1 MPLVVGVWEPPPSES
16 DATTKLPGYRD
27 RGDREIWHL
36 HPYERT
42 LTAWRR
48 RPDGGYAEA
57 VSRGGI
63 VRPAFLSGVATDLD
77 VLFGN

>member
-1 MPLVVGVWEPPPSES
+1 MPLVVEVWEPPTPEY
-16 DATTKLPGYRD
+16 DAATKLPGYRD

-36 HPYERT
+36 HPDDRT

-57 VSRGGI
+57 VSRGGL
-63 VRPAFLSGVATDLD
+63 VRPAFLPGVVIDLD
-77 VLFGN
+77 VLFDS